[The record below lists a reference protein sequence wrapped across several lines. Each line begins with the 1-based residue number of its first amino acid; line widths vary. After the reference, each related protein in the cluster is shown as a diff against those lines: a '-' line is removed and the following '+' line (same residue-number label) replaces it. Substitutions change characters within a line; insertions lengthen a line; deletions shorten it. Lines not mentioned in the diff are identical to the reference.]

1 MMKFRNLDENHDW
14 TFGKGKNNYTQ
25 ENKAIALN
33 IKTRIL
39 SWLNDC
45 FFAQDAGIDW
55 VNRLGSKNQKSIL
68 ELDLKKIILNSVD
81 VIGLTKISIS
91 LEDRSFSAE
100 YTVNTTHST
109 INDTV
114 VLGV

>member
-1 MMKFRNLDENHDW
+1 MIFRNLDENHDW
-14 TFGKGKNNYTQ
+14 TFGKGKNNYKK
-25 ENKAIALN
+25 ENEAIALN

-45 FFAQDAGIDW
+45 FFAQDKGIDW
-55 VNRLGSKNQKSIL
+55 VNRLGSKNQKTLL
-68 ELDLKKIILNSVD
+68 ELDLKKAILNSVD
-81 VIGLTKISIS
+81 VIGLTNISIS
-91 LEDRSFSAE
+91 LENRSFSAE
-100 YTVNTTHST
+100 YTVNTKFST

>member
-1 MMKFRNLDENHDW
+1 MIFRNLDENHDW
-14 TFGKGKNNYTQ
+14 TFGKGKNNYKK
-25 ENKAIALN
+25 ENEAIALN

-45 FFAQDAGIDW
+45 FFAQDKGIDW
-55 VNRLGSKNQKSIL
+55 VNRLGSKNQKTLL
-68 ELDLKKIILNSVD
+68 ELDLKKAILNSVD

-91 LEDRSFSAE
+91 LEDRNFSAE
-100 YTVNTTHST
+100 YTVNTKFST